1 MPAHLTRPARDARM
15 VETMRMT
22 ANSFQLTAYGL
33 GRMRRQKHAGAVS
46 HRPKAVPARVC
57 ECYGL
62 TQDESAFVEGRNDR
76 RG

>member
-1 MPAHLTRPARDARM
+1 
-15 VETMRMT
+15 MT
-22 ANSFQLTAYGL
+22 GWAGFVHREFVHRCSEGL
-33 GRMRRQKHAGAVS
+33 VHRSEPLAMS
-46 HRPKAVPARVC
+46 HKPKVVPARVC

>member
-1 MPAHLTRPARDARM
+1 M
-15 VETMRMT
+15 
-22 ANSFQLTAYGL
+22 
-33 GRMRRQKHAGAVS
+33 S
-46 HRPKAVPARVC
+46 HKPKVVPARVC

>member
-1 MPAHLTRPARDARM
+1 
-15 VETMRMT
+15 MT
-22 ANSFQLTAYGL
+22 GWSGFVHRYIVHRSEPL
-33 GRMRRQKHAGAVS
+33 AVS
-46 HRPKAVPARVC
+46 HRPKVVPVRVC

>member
-1 MPAHLTRPARDARM
+1 M
-15 VETMRMT
+15 VETMMT
-22 ANSFQLTAYGL
+22 DDSLRLTAYGL

-46 HRPKAVPARVC
+46 RKPKVVPARVC
-57 ECYGL
+57 ECHGL